1 MQSAREQ
8 RIIVCYLRSS
18 SALLEDH
25 ILNRLAALLA
35 PKTTD
40 GRDPVVHVELYFPD
54 KHNRDTGVSAGIHYG
69 GQMFMYPK
77 QFRRADWTFHSIPA
91 TERQVAL
98 AKSFCERQ
106 RGASFNYPGFFLP
119 GGCNI
124 GHGYRARN
132 LPTKRMPWYC
142 SELVAYALM
151 YAGIIDESAT
161 KSARLHPQSSYDII
175 QSRCDTYMDSAR
187 SLQGDILQ
195 L

>member
-1 MQSAREQ
+1 MQSGAEQ
-8 RIIVCYLRSS
+8 QIIVCYLRSS

-25 ILNRLAALLA
+25 ILNRMAALLA

-54 KHNRDTGVSAGIHYG
+54 TRNRDTGLSAGIHYG

-77 QFRRADWTFHSIPA
+77 TFRRADWTFHSIPA
-91 TERQVAL
+91 TARQVCL

-106 RGASFNYPGFFLP
+106 KGAGFNYSGFFLP

-124 GHGYRARN
+124 GHGYRVRN
-132 LPTKRMPWYC
+132 LSTRRMPWYC
-142 SELVAYALM
+142 SELVAYALLH
-151 YAGIIDESAT
+151 AGIIDDSDAIA
-161 KSARLHPQSSYDII
+161 ARSHPQSSYDVI
-175 QSRCDTYMDSAR
+175 QSQCDTFMDSAR